1 MSGVTMKR
9 GHDLSGLMKF
19 ATSPAWAEHLRD
31 ALDDHLGP
39 AMEEFGFEADEL
51 ADIVG
56 DHWAGVLWGCAF
68 EDLLTRDVEPDGR
81 NLVEDYL
88 KRRGWNEAGPS
99 KLYMRALRS
108 SVMSLYEV
116 SDVEPG
122 TGFLVRDLIRDG
134 EPVRVS
140 ERSASQTLK
149 QWDRIGARV
158 VAVGGKHLLSGGVLS
173 FTMEAADA
181 LLAGRHR
188 AEGKRS
194 ARVKLA
200 IDGDTLRELAPL
212 ISTAW
217 LFDVAPKA
225 MGLVEPPTLHNSDG
239 EEVVFHRVRFPLARG
254 VTQAVV
260 AERLGTVAQLHRES
274 DRFWNW
280 LGSKPAGSGKSAG
293 HLAWGVSM
301 MDGTPVFGNL
311 ELKGR
316 ALFLAVT
323 SAERARRGIALIEQ
337 ALGNLVGAPLTEIE
351 TVEQAMAARRER
363 LTEPTPAIDPEIA
376 TPLVH
381 AMLDRQYRA
390 ALDEPVGM
398 LGDVTPPAAARTK
411 AGRARLSAWLKHL
424 ENRSGSWPDADD
436 PMATY
441 DFTWIW
447 RELGI
452 EKLRR

>member
-1 MSGVTMKR
+1 M
-9 GHDLSGLMKF
+9 
-19 ATSPAWAEHLRD
+19 
-31 ALDDHLGP
+31 
-39 AMEEFGFEADEL
+39 
-51 ADIVG
+51 
-56 DHWAGVLWGCAF
+56 GCAF
-68 EDLLTRDVEPDGR
+68 EDLLTREV
-81 NLVEDYL
+81 
-88 KRRGWNEAGPS
+88 EAGPN

-116 SDVEPG
+116 SEVEPG
-122 TGFLVRDLIRDG
+122 NGFLVRDLIRGG

-149 QWDRIGARV
+149 AWDKIGARV
-158 VAVGGKHLLSGGVLS
+158 VTVGGKQLLSGGVLS

-181 LLAGRHR
+181 LMAGLAR

-194 ARVKLA
+194 PRATLA
-200 IDGDTLRELAPL
+200 LDDDTLRGLASL
-212 ISTAW
+212 VSTAW
-217 LFDVAPKA
+217 LFDVVPKA
-225 MGLVEPPTLHNSDG
+225 VGMITPTLHNSDG
-239 EEVVFHRVRFPLARG
+239 EEVVFHRVRFPFARG

-260 AERLGTVAQLHRES
+260 AERLGTVAALRREN

-280 LGSKPAGSGKSAG
+280 LGAKPGAGSGRSAG

-301 MDGTPVFGNL
+301 QDGTPVLGNL

-316 ALFLAVT
+316 ALVLAVT
-323 SAERARRGIALIEQ
+323 SAERAQRGTALVEQ
-337 ALGNLVGAPLTEIE
+337 ALGDLVGTPLTEIE
-351 TVEQAMAARRER
+351 TIEQAMAARREQPA
-363 LTEPTPAIDPEIA
+363 EPAPAVDPAVA

-390 ALDEPVGM
+390 TLDEPVGM
-398 LGDVTPPAAARTK
+398 LGDVTPRAAARTK
-411 AGRARLSAWLKHL
+411 AGRERLLVWLKHL
-424 ENRSGSWPDADD
+424 ENRSGNQPDPND

-441 DFTWIW
+441 DFASIW

>member
-1 MSGVTMKR
+1 
-9 GHDLSGLMKF
+9 
-19 ATSPAWAEHLRD
+19 
-31 ALDDHLGP
+31 
-39 AMEEFGFEADEL
+39 MEEFEFEADEL

-88 KRRGWNEAGPS
+88 KRRGWNEAGPN

-116 SDVEPG
+116 SEVEPNS
-122 TGFLVRDLIRDG
+122 GFLVRDLIRGG

-140 ERSASQTLK
+140 ERSASRTLK
-149 QWDRIGARV
+149 QWDKIGARV
-158 VAVGGKHLLSGGVLS
+158 VVTVGGKQLLSGGVLS

-181 LLAGRHR
+181 LLAGLAR

-194 ARVKLA
+194 TRAKLA
-200 IDGDTLRELAPL
+200 LDDDTLRGLASL
-212 ISTAW
+212 VSTAW
-217 LFDVAPKA
+217 LFDVVPKA
-225 MGLVEPPTLHNSDG
+225 MGMVTPTLRNSDG
-239 EEVVFHRVRFPLARG
+239 EEVVFHRVRFSFTRG
-254 VTQAVV
+254 VTQAVI
-260 AERLGTVAQLHRES
+260 AERLDAVAELHREN

-280 LGSKPAGSGKSAG
+280 LGAKPGAGSGRSAG
-293 HLAWGVSM
+293 HLAWGVTM
-301 MDGTPVFGNL
+301 QDGTPVLGNL

-316 ALFLAVT
+316 ALMLAVT
-323 SAERARRGIALIEQ
+323 SAERAQRGTALVEQ
-337 ALGNLVGAPLTEIE
+337 ALGDLVGTPLTEIE
-351 TVEQAMAARRER
+351 TIEQAMAARREQPA
-363 LTEPTPAIDPEIA
+363 EPAPAVDPEIA
-376 TPLVH
+376 APLVH

-390 ALDEPVGM
+390 TLDEPVGM
-398 LGDVTPPAAARTK
+398 LGDITPRAAARTK
-411 AGRARLSAWLKHL
+411 GGRERLSAWLKHL
-424 ENRSGSWPDADD
+424 ENRSGNQPDPND

-441 DFTWIW
+441 DFAWMW

>member
-1 MSGVTMKR
+1 MKR
-9 GHDLSGLMKF
+9 GHDLSGIMKF
-19 ATSPAWAEHLRD
+19 ATGPAWAEHLRD
-31 ALDDHLGP
+31 APEDHLGH
-39 AMEEFGFEADEL
+39 AMDEFEFEADEL

-88 KRRGWNEAGPS
+88 KRRGWNEAGPN

-116 SDVEPG
+116 SEVEPG
-122 TGFLVRDLIRDG
+122 SGFLVRDLIRGG

-149 QWDRIGARV
+149 KWDKIGARV
-158 VAVGGKHLLSGGVLS
+158 VTVGSKQLLSGGVLS

-181 LLAGRHR
+181 LMAGLAR

-194 ARVKLA
+194 PRARLA
-200 IDGDTLRELAPL
+200 LDDDTLRGLASL
-212 ISTAW
+212 VSTAW
-217 LFDVAPKA
+217 LFDVVPKA
-225 MGLVEPPTLHNSDG
+225 MGTVTPTLHNSDG
-239 EEVVFHRVRFPLARG
+239 EEVVFHRVRFPFARG
-254 VTQAVV
+254 VTQAVI
-260 AERLGTVAQLHRES
+260 AERLDAVTELHREN

-280 LGSKPAGSGKSAG
+280 LGAKPGDGSGKSAG
-293 HLAWGVSM
+293 HLTWGVTMQDS
-301 MDGTPVFGNL
+301 TPVLGNL

-316 ALFLAVT
+316 TLVLAVT
-323 SAERARRGIALIEQ
+323 SAERAQRGTALVEQ
-337 ALGNLVGAPLTEIE
+337 VLGDLVGTPLTEIE
-351 TVEQAMAARRER
+351 TIEQAMAARREQ
-363 LTEPTPAIDPEIA
+363 LVEPTPAVDPEVA

-390 ALDEPVGM
+390 TLDEPVGM
-398 LGDVTPPAAARTK
+398 LGDVTPRAAARTK
-411 AGRARLSAWLKHL
+411 AGRERLSAWLKHL
-424 ENRSGSWPDADD
+424 ENRSGNQPDPND

-452 EKLRR
+452 EHLRR

>member
-1 MSGVTMKR
+1 MKR
-9 GHDLSGLMKF
+9 GHDLSGIMKF
-19 ATSPAWAEHLRD
+19 ATGPAWAEHLRD
-31 ALDDHLGP
+31 ALEDHLGH
-39 AMEEFGFEADEL
+39 AMEEFEFEADEL
-51 ADIVG
+51 ADVVG

-88 KRRGWNEAGPS
+88 KRRGWNEAGPN

-116 SDVEPG
+116 SEVEPG
-122 TGFLVRDLIRDG
+122 SGFLVRDLIRGG
-134 EPVRVS
+134 ESVRVS

-149 QWDRIGARV
+149 QWDKIGARV
-158 VAVGGKHLLSGGVLS
+158 VTVRGKQILSGGVLS

-181 LLAGRHR
+181 LMAGLAR

-194 ARVKLA
+194 PRAKLA
-200 IDGDTLRELAPL
+200 LADDTLRGLASL
-212 ISTAW
+212 FSTAW
-217 LFDVAPKA
+217 LFDVVPRAT
-225 MGLVEPPTLHNSDG
+225 GTITPTLHNSDG
-239 EEVVFHRVRFPLARG
+239 EEVVFHRVRFPFARG

-260 AERLGTVAQLHRES
+260 AQRFGTVAPLQREN

-280 LGSKPAGSGKSAG
+280 LGTKPSPGSGRSAG
-293 HLAWGVSM
+293 HLAWGVTM
-301 MDGTPVFGNL
+301 QDGTPVLGNL

-316 ALFLAVT
+316 SLVLAVT
-323 SAERARRGIALIEQ
+323 SAERAQRGTALVEQ
-337 ALGNLVGAPLTEIE
+337 ALGDLVGTPLTEIE
-351 TVEQAMAARRER
+351 TIEQAMAARRDQPA
-363 LTEPTPAIDPEIA
+363 EPAPAVDPKIA

-390 ALDEPVGM
+390 TLDEPVGM
-398 LGDVTPPAAARTK
+398 LGDLTPRAAARTK
-411 AGRARLSAWLKHL
+411 AGRERLSAWLKHL
-424 ENRSGSWPDADD
+424 ENRSGNQPNPND
-436 PMATY
+436 PMTTY

>member
-1 MSGVTMKR
+1 MKR

-31 ALDDHLGP
+31 ALGDHLGP
-39 AMEEFGFEADEL
+39 AMDEFDFEFEDL
-51 ADIVG
+51 AEIVG

-68 EDLLTRDVEPDGR
+68 EDMMTRDVEPDGR

-88 KRRGWNEAGPS
+88 KRRGWNEAGS
-99 KLYMRALRS
+99 NKLYMRALRS

-116 SDVEPG
+116 SEVEPG
-122 TGFLVRDLIRDG
+122 SGFLVRDLIRGG

-149 QWDRIGARV
+149 TWDKIGARV
-158 VAVGGKHLLSGGVLS
+158 VMVGGRQLLSGGVLS
-173 FTMEAADA
+173 FTMEAADT
-181 LLAGRHR
+181 LMSGLRR

-194 ARVKLA
+194 PRTPLALDPGKLR
-200 IDGDTLRELAPL
+200 GLPSL

-217 LFDVAPKA
+217 LFDVVPRATGQMTVPI
-225 MGLVEPPTLHNSDG
+225 LHNSDG
-239 EEVVFHRVRFPLARG
+239 EEVVFHRVRFPFGRG
-254 VTQAVV
+254 TTQASIAARLDAV
-260 AERLGTVAQLHRES
+260 AALQRETTH
-274 DRFWNW
+274 FWNW
-280 LGSKPAGSGKSAG
+280 LGDAGSGTKAKG
-293 HLAWGVSM
+293 RMAWGVTM
-301 MDGTPVFGNL
+301 MDGTPVLGNI

-316 ALFLAVT
+316 ALILAVT
-323 SAERARRGIALIEQ
+323 SAERAARGSALI
-337 ALGNLVGAPLTEIE
+337 ADTLADLVDTPLTTIE
-351 TVEQAMAARRER
+351 TIEQAMAARQEG
-363 LTEPTPAIDPEIA
+363 LTASEPAPDIDPQVA

-390 ALDEPVGM
+390 TLDEPVGM
-398 LGDVTPPAAARTK
+398 LGDITPRAAARTK
-411 AGRARLSAWLKHL
+411 PGRERLSAWLKHL
-424 ENRSGSWPDADD
+424 ENRSGNQQDPND

-452 EKLRR
+452 EALRK